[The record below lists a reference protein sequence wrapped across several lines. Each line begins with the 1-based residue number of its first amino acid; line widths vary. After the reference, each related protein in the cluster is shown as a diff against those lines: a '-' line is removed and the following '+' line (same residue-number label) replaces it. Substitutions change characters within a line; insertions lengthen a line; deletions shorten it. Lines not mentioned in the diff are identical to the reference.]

1 MIERIKSIIK
11 WLVSYDKRKFER
23 ICKQQNLNLS
33 YSKNQSSLPILYA
46 IFSMR
51 EYADYFP
58 FYEQATI
65 VDVGA
70 HYGYFSLFAAQNLA
84 PNSKIYSFVPHPV
97 NASTCRENLQRN
109 KVENCVVREQ
119 AVASTNGKIKLFES
133 KSMNHSIVSTEKKQK
148 IEVEATTLRDIMNEY
163 GITTIDFLK
172 LDCEGAEY
180 EIILQ
185 ANSDTL
191 QNIQTISLE
200 FHDLRNQHYRPQ
212 HLIEKFIEE
221 GFKIKKYSF
230 SDTNSA
236 SNHGHIIASKLY

>member
-11 WLVSYDKRKFER
+11 WLVSYDKRKFQR

-84 PNSKIYSFVPHPV
+84 PNSKIYSFEPHPV

-133 KSMNHSIVSTEKKQK
+133 KSMNPSIVSTEKKQK
-148 IEVEATTLRDIMNEY
+148 IEVEATTLRDIMN
-163 GITTIDFLK
+163 
-172 LDCEGAEY
+172 EY

-212 HLIEKFIEE
+212 QLIEKFIEE